1 MTADLANGGPSPGG
15 PRDLPFLTIPT
26 LLSLSRGALALL
38 FPWTTHSPF
47 AALAV
52 LGVAGLTD
60 VLDGFLAR
68 RWNQVT
74 AAGALVDGIVDKIF
88 VLSVAVSLTVAAQLR
103 AWEIFALGARDAC
116 EVVIAVVFWMRH
128 RHFPHGEQRANR
140 MGKITT
146 VIQFGAVGCALF
158 ARVEGRYLA
167 LLAAGFGVVAAFI
180 YARRLREEFYAPD

>member
-1 MTADLANGGPSPGG
+1 MTAHLANGSPSTDG
-15 PRDLPFLTIPT
+15 PRATPFLTIPT
-26 LLSLSRGALALL
+26 LLSLSRGGLAFV
-38 FPWTTHSPF
+38 FPWTVHSPF

-88 VLSVAVSLTVAAQLR
+88 VLSVAISLAAASQLHV
-103 AWEIFALGARDAC
+103 WEIFALATRDVL
-116 EVVIAVVFWMRH
+116 EVIIAVVFWMRH

-140 MGKITT
+140 WGKLAT
-146 VIQFGAVGCALF
+146 VVQFGAVGCALF
-158 ARVEGRYLA
+158 ALGQGPYLA
-167 LLAAGFGVVAAFI
+167 ALAAGLGTVAAFT
-180 YARRLREEFYAPD
+180 YARRLRAEFYAPD

>member
-1 MTADLANGGPSPGG
+1 MSAHLASGSPSTEE
-15 PRDLPFLTIPT
+15 PRKPPFLTIPT
-26 LLSLSRGALALL
+26 LLSLSRGALAAV
-38 FPWTTHSPF
+38 FPWTTHAPF

-88 VLSVAVSLTVAAQLR
+88 VLSVAISLAAASQLR
-103 AWEIFALGARDAC
+103 VWEIFALGARDVC
-116 EVVIAVVFWMRH
+116 EVAIALAFWMRH

-140 MGKITT
+140 MGKLTT
-146 VIQFGAVGCALF
+146 VLQFGAVTCALF
-158 ARVEGRYLA
+158 GRGEGRYLVF
-167 LLAAGFGVVAAFI
+167 LAAVFGTVAAFI
-180 YARRLREEFYAPD
+180 YARRLRDEFYAPD